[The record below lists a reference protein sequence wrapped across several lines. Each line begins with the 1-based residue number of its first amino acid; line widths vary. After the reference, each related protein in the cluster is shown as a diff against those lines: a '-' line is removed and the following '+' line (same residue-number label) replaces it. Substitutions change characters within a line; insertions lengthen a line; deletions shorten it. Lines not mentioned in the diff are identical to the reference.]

1 MTESYSTGGNNMEIN
16 AMTEAQ
22 FLDSEHAV
30 KIEWRCKH
38 GHNEAGCNPND
49 ACNIAGFDVCGFKQV

>member
-1 MTESYSTGGNNMEIN
+1 MEIN